1 MITEKNRGKGF
12 FTLFSL
18 LFSEDLSALLQTQR
32 HFVVQLPESGA
43 VTKSHA
49 RVSFTGK
56 GYAWLRDSKHRKVGL
71 LFG

>member
-12 FTLFSL
+12 FILFSL

-32 HFVVQLPESGA
+32 RFVVQLPESGA

-49 RVSFTGK
+49 RVLL
-56 GYAWLRDSKHRKVGL
+56 YRQRLCMAVG
-71 LFG
+71 